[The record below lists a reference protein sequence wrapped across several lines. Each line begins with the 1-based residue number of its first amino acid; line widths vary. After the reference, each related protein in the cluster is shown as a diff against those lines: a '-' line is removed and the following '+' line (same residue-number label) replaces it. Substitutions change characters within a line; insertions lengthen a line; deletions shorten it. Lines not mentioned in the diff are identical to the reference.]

1 MNRRALWQVLGLAAT
16 GCGFVGA
23 FLPLIP
29 TTPFLLLATFAFA
42 RSSPRLHQ
50 WLVTHPAFGPLLQNW
65 QRHGAID
72 RRSKVLAI
80 LVMGTTLAAS
90 WLVDAPTLVVA
101 TQAAVLGVLATFILT
116 RPNGP
121 RSQDCNSETG

>member
-1 MNRRALWQVLGLAAT
+1 MGKRFGWRIVGLAAT

-23 FLPLIP
+23 FLPLVP

-50 WLVTHPAFGPLLQNW
+50 WLITHRAFGPLIRNW

-80 LVMGTTLAAS
+80 LVMMATLAGS
-90 WLVDAPTLVVA
+90 SLFDAAPWIIALE
-101 TQAAVLGVLATFILT
+101 AAALATVAIFILT
-116 RPNGP
+116 RPDGP
-121 RSQDCNSETG
+121 TPTSPEK

>member
-42 RSSPRLHQ
+42 RSSPRLHR
-50 WLVTHPAFGPLLQNW
+50 WLVTHPTFGPLLRNW
-65 QRHGAID
+65 RRHGAID
-72 RRSKVLAI
+72 GRSKVLAI
-80 LVMGTTLAAS
+80 LVMSAALAAS
-90 WLVDAPTLVVA
+90 WLLDAPSSVIAV
-101 TQAAVLGVLATFILT
+101 QAAVLGVLAAFILT

-121 RSQDCNSETG
+121 RPDDRTG